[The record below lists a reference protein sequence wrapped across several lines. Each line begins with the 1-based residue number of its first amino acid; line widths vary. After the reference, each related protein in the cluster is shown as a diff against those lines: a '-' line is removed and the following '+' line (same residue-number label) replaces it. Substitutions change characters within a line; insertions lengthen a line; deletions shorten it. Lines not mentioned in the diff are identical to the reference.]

1 MVPAGDRAGAD
12 CGDCDR
18 RETALK
24 LYIGGA
30 YQGQEELARRENPE
44 GVFFPD
50 FHETIREA
58 VLKNGREAR
67 AFAEEFCRE
76 HPEAVV
82 IANEVGAGVVP
93 LAAEDRAFREAAGR
107 ALCVIAGRAEQV
119 TRCVCGIGVRIK

>member
-1 MVPAGDRAGAD
+1 M
-12 CGDCDR
+12 
-18 RETALK
+18 K

-30 YQGQEELARRENPE
+30 YQGQEELARQENPE

-93 LAAEDRAFREAAGR
+93 LAEEDRAFREAAGR

>member
-1 MVPAGDRAGAD
+1 M
-12 CGDCDR
+12 
-18 RETALK
+18 K

-30 YQGQEELARRENPE
+30 YQGQEELARQENPE

-107 ALCVIAGRAEQV
+107 LRPGGGRLADRGGGREGLD
-119 TRCVCGIGVRIK
+119 RLYR

>member
-1 MVPAGDRAGAD
+1 M
-12 CGDCDR
+12 
-18 RETALK
+18 K

-44 GVFFPD
+44 GALFPD
-50 FHETIREA
+50 FHETLREA

-67 AFAEEFCRE
+67 AFAE
-76 HPEAVV
+76 V